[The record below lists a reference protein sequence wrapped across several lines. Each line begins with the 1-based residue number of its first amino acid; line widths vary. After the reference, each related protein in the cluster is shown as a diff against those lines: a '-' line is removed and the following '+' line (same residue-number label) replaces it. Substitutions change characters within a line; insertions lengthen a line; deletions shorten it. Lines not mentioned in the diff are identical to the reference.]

1 MAITITRHA
10 HRAGE
15 NAHQRV
21 AMEGRQLARRRLGG
35 LAVSGSIAA
44 MGLIVIGAPVI
55 GLGVCI
61 ATLAPLIL
69 SD

>member
-1 MAITITRHA
+1 MTITITRHT

-15 NAHQRV
+15 NTHQLA
-21 AMEGRQLARRRLGG
+21 AMEGRRITRRRLGG
-35 LAVSGSIAA
+35 LAVLGSIAA
-44 MGLIVIGAPVI
+44 MGLIVLGAPVI